1 MEQEQKWA
9 LLSVFNKDEI
19 VDFAIRIKALGWNI
33 ISSGGTA
40 NALKGS
46 GIDVMDT
53 AELIGGGA
61 MLGHRVVTLSR
72 EIHAGL
78 LADPND
84 SEHVAEMKKLGIPF
98 IDLVCCDFYP
108 LSDEISKPGAS
119 VSSVGEQTDIG
130 GPTMVRSAAK
140 GGRIVICRHKDR
152 QVVIEQLES
161 AGDVSTET
169 RQMLRARAEYEV
181 AKYCLDSAR
190 FHSEGDFT
198 GVTGKLVLAAKY
210 GENAP
215 QTPAGLYSTDSD
227 DPLALDKFKAIK
239 GTEPSYNNLC
249 DIDRLVQTLT
259 HVESVFR
266 LNWGFKP
273 DIMIGVK
280 HGNPC
285 GAAVNIGVRNKRREL
300 ARKVA
305 LGDKLA
311 IFGGW
316 IMANF
321 GISRPVATALVKAGM
336 RGSRVQRFDGVVAP
350 NFGSDVIS
358 SLERVGGKCRLMTN
372 PALGDLL
379 QLDTSP
385 RFRYTR
391 GGFLMQPNYTFVP
404 KFSDMQIYGKRNK
417 NWEMSL
423 ALAWAVGCTSNS
435 NTVSIVK
442 NKMLIGNGV
451 GQQARVWASKLAITR
466 ANEAGHRGKLRGA
479 VAYSDSFFPY
489 PDAVKVLI
497 RCGIKAIF
505 TTSGSKAKGGGDTA
519 TIKACKKAGVTLYM
533 LPDKEGRGFFGH

>member
-1 MEQEQKWA
+1 MERKQKLA
-9 LLSVFNKDEI
+9 LLSVFNKDGI
-19 VDFAIRIKALGWNI
+19 ADFAKRLKALGWNI
-33 ISSGGTA
+33 VSSGGTA
-40 NALKGS
+40 KALKTS
-46 GIDVMDT
+46 GVDVMDT
-53 AELIGGGA
+53 AKLIGGGA
-61 MLGHRVVTLSR
+61 ILGHRVVTLSR

-84 SEHVAEMKKLGIPF
+84 SEHVAEMKKLNIPF

-108 LSDEISKPGAS
+108 LSDAMSKANAS
-119 VSSVGEQTDIG
+119 ISSVVEQTDIG

-140 GGRIVICRHKDR
+140 SGRIVICRHKDR
-152 QVVIEQLES
+152 QIVIDQLEND
-161 AGDVSTET
+161 GDVSGET
-169 RQMLRARAEYEV
+169 RQTLRAIAEYEV
-181 AKYCLDSAR
+181 AKYCFDSAR
-190 FHSEGDFT
+190 FHSKGNFAGFMGE
-198 GVTGKLVLAAKY
+198 LVLAAKY

-227 DPLALDKFKAIK
+227 DPLALDKFKVIS

-249 DIDRLVQTLT
+249 DIDRLVQTIT
-259 HVESVFR
+259 HAESVFR
-266 LNWGFKP
+266 LNWGGRP

-280 HGNPC
+280 HGNAC
-285 GAAVNIGVRNKRREL
+285 GAAVNIGPPNKRVEL
-300 ARKVA
+300 AKKVA

-316 IMANF
+316 VMTNF
-321 GISRPVATALVKAGM
+321 GISDRIATALVKTGM
-336 RGSRVQRFDGVVAP
+336 RGNRVQRFDGVVASH
-350 NFGSDVIS
+350 FGSGVIN

-372 PALGDLL
+372 SALGDAL
-379 QLDTSP
+379 QLDTFP
-385 RFRYTR
+385 KFRYVR

-417 NWEMSL
+417 NLEMSL

-435 NTVSIVK
+435 NTISIVK

-451 GQQARVWASKLAITR
+451 GQQARVWASKLAIRR
-466 ANEAGHRGKLRGA
+466 AIDAGHFGKLKGA

-489 PDAVKVLI
+489 SDAVEVLVLH
-497 RCGIKAIF
+497 GIKAIF

-533 LPDKEGRGFFGH
+533 LPDKEARGFFGH

>member
-9 LLSVFNKDEI
+9 LLSVFNKDGI
-19 VDFAIRIKALGWNI
+19 TDFARRLKALGWNI

-40 NALKGS
+40 NALKAS
-46 GIDVMDT
+46 GINVMDT
-53 AELIGGGA
+53 SELVGGGA
-61 MLGHRVVTLSR
+61 ILGHRVVTLSR

-108 LSDEISKPGAS
+108 LSDTIDKPGAS
-119 VSSVGEQTDIG
+119 VSSVVEQTDIG

-152 QVVIEQLES
+152 QAVIEQLEND
-161 AGDVSTET
+161 GDVSIEN

-181 AKYCLDSAR
+181 AMYCLDSTR
-190 FHSEGDFT
+190 FHSKGDFT
-198 GVTGKLVLAAKY
+198 GIMGELCLAAKY

-215 QTPAGLYSTDSD
+215 QTPAGLYSTGSD
-227 DPLALDKFKAIK
+227 DPLALDKFKVI
-239 GTEPSYNNLC
+239 GGSEPSYNNLC
-249 DIDRLVQTLT
+249 DIDRLLQTLT
-259 HVESVFR
+259 HIESVFK
-266 LNWGFKP
+266 LNWDFRP

-285 GAAVNIGVRNKRREL
+285 GAAVNVDGPDKRIEL
-300 ARKVA
+300 AKKVS

-316 IMANF
+316 IMTNF
-321 GISRPVATALVKAGM
+321 GISGPVVTALVKTGM
-336 RGSRVQRFDGVVAP
+336 RGSRVQKFDGVVAP
-350 NFGSDVIS
+350 NFGSHVIN
-358 SLERVGGKCRLMTN
+358 SLERVRGKCRLMTN
-372 PALGDLL
+372 PALGDPL
-379 QLDTSP
+379 QLDTSL
-385 RFRYTR
+385 RFRYAR

-404 KFSDMQIYGKRNK
+404 KFSDMQIYGRRNR
-417 NWEMSL
+417 NLEMSL

-435 NTVSIVK
+435 NTISIVK

-451 GQQARVWASKLAITR
+451 GQQARVWASNLAISR
-466 ANEAGHRGKLRGA
+466 AFDAGHMGKFKGA

-489 PDAVKVLI
+489 PDAVEVLI
-497 RCGIKAIF
+497 NHDIRAIF

-519 TIKACKKAGVTLYM
+519 TIKACEKAGVILYM
-533 LPDKEGRGFFGH
+533 LPDKEARGFFGH